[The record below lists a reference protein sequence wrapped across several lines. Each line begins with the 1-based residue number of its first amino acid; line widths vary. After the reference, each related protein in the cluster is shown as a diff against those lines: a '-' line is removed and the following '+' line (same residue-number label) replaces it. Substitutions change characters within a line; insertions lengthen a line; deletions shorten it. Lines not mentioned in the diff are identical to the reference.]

1 MVKMVRSAIGL
12 YEDTLDLTR
21 SLQSLFVEC
30 YGGGGKGGTRYIEV
44 PATPPPPP
52 PAPPAEEATMVEFSD
67 EEEEKRT
74 RKAMTQ
80 GAKSLQIPLGTGAT
94 SSVGTV

>member
-1 MVKMVRSAIGL
+1 MVKMVRSAIGS

-30 YGGGGKGGTRYIEV
+30 YGGGGGKGGTRTIEV
-44 PATPPPPP
+44 PATPP
-52 PAPPAEEATMVEFSD
+52 PAPPAEEATMVEFTD

-94 SSVGTV
+94 SSVGTA